1 MKHFD
6 ISNLLITQ
14 ICDVY
19 SYTLEEETAAHAVT
33 EHGVLILRQGGAST
47 YRVGKQV
54 LTASAETLVFLP
66 AGTAYD
72 MEVVHEGA
80 CTVIEFDIAEGEAA
94 LSAREFYTDED
105 GEMLAVAKN
114 LLLYW
119 KLQGP
124 AYRAKCM
131 SELYALITQ
140 ISTLESEADSLA
152 GKYGLIHKSV
162 KYIERNYRRED
173 LYTPMLAEM
182 SGIGETYYRSIF
194 QAVFHM
200 PPARYIQKYRVDKA
214 KELLVATNA
223 SMEQIARATGFAGAS
238 YFCKV
243 FKSVTGMTPTA
254 FAEKSRRLG

>member
-1 MKHFD
+1 MKSFD
-6 ISNLLITQ
+6 ISTLSVLK

-19 SYTLEEETAAHAVT
+19 SHTLEEETKARSVT
-33 EHGVLILRQGGAST
+33 EHCVLILKIEGEST
-47 YRVGKQV
+47 YRVGKDV
-54 LTASAETLVFLP
+54 LSASAETLVFLP
-66 AGTAYD
+66 ANTEYE
-72 MEVVHEGA
+72 MEIVSEGV
-80 CTVIEFDIAEGEAA
+80 CTIIEFDADATSP
-94 LSAREFYTDED
+94 LLAREFYTDPD
-105 GEMLAVAKN
+105 GEMAATAKN

-124 AYRAKCM
+124 AYLAKCK
-131 SELYALITQ
+131 SELYALL
-140 ISTLESEADSLA
+140 TLIATLDAEADSLV

-173 LYTPMLAEM
+173 LYTPMLADM

-200 PPARYIQKYRVDKA
+200 PPARYIQKYRIDKA
-214 KELLVATNA
+214 KELLVADKG

-243 FKSVTGMTPTA
+243 FKSVTGMTPSE
-254 FAEKSRRLG
+254 FAEKSKRLG